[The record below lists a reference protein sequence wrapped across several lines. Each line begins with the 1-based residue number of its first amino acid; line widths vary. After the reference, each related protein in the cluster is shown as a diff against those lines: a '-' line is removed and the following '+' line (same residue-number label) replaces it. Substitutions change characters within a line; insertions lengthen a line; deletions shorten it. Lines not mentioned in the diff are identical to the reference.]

1 MKKSPRKQNRFT
13 RNIISIVYDFDGTLS
28 PQPMQE
34 YTVLP
39 KLGVNPAA
47 FWREVKEETRA
58 TSAESMLVYMRLLLE
73 KAEQAKVHIGREDF
87 RQMAKAIDYF
97 PGVAD
102 WFARINAYVS
112 KLSGRRI
119 KLQHYIVSAGIQE
132 ILEGTRIR
140 KHFKRIYASQYH
152 YDHHGVARFP
162 KLLLTDT
169 SKTQFLFRI
178 NKGKEDLNDSINEH
192 MPEAQRPVP
201 FANMIYVGDGLTDV
215 PSMTVTRNN
224 GGHTIAVYKKGS
236 PGGLSVCKNLLDAD
250 RVHFIAP
257 ADYRRDSKLDKRVK
271 LLLKAVI
278 TNIEVQKELFEI
290 RKTHG
295 LATL

>member
-1 MKKSPRKQNRFT
+1 MASRQNRFT
-13 RNIISIVYDFDGTLS
+13 RNIIAMVYDFDGTLS

-39 KLGVNPAA
+39 KLGVKPAA
-47 FWREVKEETRA
+47 FWREVKEEATQ

-73 KAEQAKVHIGREDF
+73 KAERAKVHIGREDF
-87 RQMAKAIDYF
+87 RNMAEAIDYF
-97 PGVAD
+97 PGVPE
-102 WFARINAYVS
+102 WFARIDRYVAKQS
-112 KLSGRRI
+112 SNRI
-119 KLQHYIVSAGIQE
+119 KLQHYIISAGIQE

-201 FANMIYVGDGLTDV
+201 FSNMIYLGDGLTDV

-236 PGGLSVCKNLLDAD
+236 RSGLNVCKKLLDAQ

-257 ADYRRDSKLDKRVK
+257 ADYTKDSALDKRVK
-271 LLLKAVI
+271 LLLGAVMS
-278 TNIEVQKELFEI
+278 NIEYQKELFEI
-290 RKTHG
+290 RRAHG
-295 LATL
+295 LTT